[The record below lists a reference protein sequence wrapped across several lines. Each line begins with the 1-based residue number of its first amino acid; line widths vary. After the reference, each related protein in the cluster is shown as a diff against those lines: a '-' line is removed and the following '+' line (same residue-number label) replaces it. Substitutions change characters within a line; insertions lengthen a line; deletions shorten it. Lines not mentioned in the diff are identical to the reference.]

1 MRKLANDIIIQISRT
16 IHLSTHE
23 ELAKDF
29 NGKDIEIFRKC
40 ADRIE
45 EAKTKIMEKKND
57 S

>member
-16 IHLSTHE
+16 ILLSTHE

-45 EAKTKIMEKKND
+45 EAKTKLMEKKND